1 MKRSA
6 YLAALSTVLLA
17 ACGGGGSSSTAT
29 STTASTDTFAALKAT
44 YAVACTGD
52 TLRAQDGT
60 ITKLESSQGTITI
73 ATASG
78 SNATTVSL
86 RSQYYVGSTDC
97 AASTLNTDL
106 TANGQLSDKGTTKN
120 YTDAT
125 GKTVTA
131 KVATFTYTG
140 MTLSKGNLSISLPTA
155 GTTTDI
161 AYVLDGSNL
170 YVTKGVRG
178 ADGLG
183 DSLSRA
189 AVKQ

>member
-1 MKRSA
+1 MKHSA

-17 ACGGGGSSSTAT
+17 ACGGGSSDTT
-29 STTASTDTFAALKAT
+29 TTASTDTFAALKAT
-44 YAVACTGD
+44 YVLACTGQ
-52 TLRAQDGT
+52 TFTTGP
-60 ITKLESSQGTITI
+60 ESDQGTITI

-86 RSQYYVGSTDC
+86 RSQSYKGSTDC
-97 AASTLNTDL
+97 AASTLNIDV

>member
-1 MKRSA
+1 MKHSA

-17 ACGGGGSSSTAT
+17 ACGGGSSSTAT
-29 STTASTDTFAALKAT
+29 TTTASTDAFAALKAT
-44 YAVACTGD
+44 YVVACTGQ
-52 TLRAQDGT
+52 TSNSGA
-60 ITKLESSQGTITI
+60 ESGQGTITI

-78 SNATTVSL
+78 SNVTTVSL
-86 RSQYYVGSTDC
+86 HSQSYTGSTDC
-97 AASTLNTDL
+97 AASTLNIDV

-131 KVATFTYTG
+131 KVANFTYTG
-140 MTLSKGNLSISLPTA
+140 MTLSKGNLTISLPTA

-183 DSLSRA
+183 DSLSKA